1 MKAKF
6 SQSLHASATSMQPV
20 YQKAQK
26 SEYAERWLLGRRYY
40 RELFRPANEQYE
52 NRSKLLRYH
61 YMRAAAKRQS
71 SEALHNFT
79 PNEDTFSA

>member
-1 MKAKF
+1 MKVNF

-40 RELFRPANEQYE
+40 RELFRPANEQYTKGME
-52 NRSKLLRYH
+52 GGPGALRAFQEEIG
-61 YMRAAAKRQS
+61 RR
-71 SEALHNFT
+71 
-79 PNEDTFSA
+79 